1 MTTYPCPFCGGQADL
16 DAGCSGCGR
25 PPFPDAAEVVR
36 LGARAGELLVEVE
49 AARAELDEAR
59 SRYQAAVQRLNAVR
73 AQRNMLAARVSQAVE
88 MARRAL
94 SEAAAASVRPA
105 PAPPQPPVRPV
116 LVPGPGGPTVH
127 GPVAVPPAA
136 APAAEA
142 SPRTVQNLL
151 FILGGLLLGSAA
163 IVFAAVAWASFGVL
177 GRAAILATVTVVT
190 LAVPPLALARGLRST
205 AETFAALGLLLVLLD
220 GYAAW
225 YVNLAGLADTT
236 RPSTYTGLV
245 FGVTAVVAG
254 GYALATGLRG
264 PRFAALLAV
273 QPVLPLL
280 AAGRSF
286 EATGWTLTFV
296 AVAAL
301 DVLLA
306 RTVEKAAWVGAGI
319 AVVTA
324 APLGL
329 LALSTVDG
337 VTGAL
342 GAGGAMLALAAVI
355 VAAGLAHRTTA
366 HVGTAVAVGIVALVA
381 VRILAEVLPDHR
393 AIAFACVPVLL
404 ALAATVLPARVRAGA
419 RIGAYVVAG
428 TTAVP
433 YAYAALF
440 AAGSAVDAALPAWHG
455 PASTL
460 ARIFSWQVAAALVP
474 VAAAVFVLTRSRLVV
489 WPTLVLLA
497 LAVPGTF
504 DAPLPVVSVLD
515 FAVLA
520 ALTVTALRWSTM
532 PTPAPVVGLATPSPA
547 TPLQEPPPVAD
558 RARMAIPAGWWA
570 ATALPVV
577 AAHAV
582 LVGLDTPLA
591 TLLTMAGLTVICAV
605 FAARSGSARFAAPG
619 ITIGL
624 AGLPLLVAAA
634 VRLATNGE
642 AWSVPAPMFGAA
654 GGLALATVLA
664 TVALG
669 RFARTRN
676 GMGTPQGT
684 PVAPHGVAGSAQSG
698 ISTAQSGISTA
709 QGEVGAAQSG
719 LGAVQGAPEAPFG
732 GIGAAQGTSE
742 AQHGGVGP
750 AYGGIGA
757 AQGTPGV
764 QHGGVGPAY
773 GGIGAA
779 QGTPGVQHGG
789 VGPAYGG
796 IGAAQGGIGAVRGG
810 IGAVQ
815 GTAGVA
821 WDGSGGLGWAGV
833 LGVALGGLGV
843 TLAAVGLSVA
853 DGGRLPFGV
862 FAAGVVLA
870 VWFAA
875 TGAAGWGRV
884 RDGGPAA
891 GGAAGAWLVTAV
903 LPGLVPAAVVLIA
916 VVPAV
921 FETLVRPYR
930 WLGAVWQGA
939 PGGVGLDPGGRWWA
953 GEAQAFGPGPA
964 AAALGLVAVLA
975 VLVARRTRTAVWTL
989 AGAPLTMAVVLG
1001 CLAAEAPWPVVPA
1014 VTLAGGLGTALA
1026 AALVRPG
1033 ARAMRVNVGAFT
1045 CWFTAGAGFAGCLA
1059 TRPATLAALAAV
1071 LVTGAVV
1078 GVAGRTAAA
1087 RTAGWL
1093 VGAVSAGWLA
1103 FASARAAEL
1112 PLRWAG
1118 YWVLLAAAAVL
1129 AASVVVRRLRPAATG
1144 VQGGAAQVVPGHYG
1158 VSPTAASQGA
1168 AQAEATHAW
1177 APPSGP
1183 TQAGATQAG
1192 VTYEGATQAGIA
1204 QPEAAAAGAAAA
1216 AMPTGAAQTEAAQA
1230 APAGAGA
1237 AAGAA
1242 RGGWTQGG
1250 VGQIRDGQGRNARA
1264 GEGLVLEV
1272 VAHAT
1277 AVVAFLLTSGDLAA
1291 MAGISSLWGLALGLR
1306 ALAGGPRVAF
1316 AGVAGAAQLV
1326 AYWLVL
1332 ASNEVALLEAYTLP
1346 AGAVAAGVGWYAAR
1360 KRAVAGQR
1368 PVGSWVA
1375 FGPALLAAFGPS
1387 LASVLVVE
1395 GEPVRRLLLGTGALV
1410 VVVVGAVRRLQ
1421 APAVTGGLVLTVV
1434 ALHEVAVY
1442 WDLLPR
1448 WAPLAV
1454 AGLVLVALATT
1465 YERRIRDVRRIRDAV
1480 TRMR

>member
-59 SRYQAAVQRLNAVR
+59 SKYQAAVQRLNAVR

-94 SEAAAASVRPA
+94 SEAAAASVRPM
-105 PAPPQPPVRPV
+105 PAPPQPPIRPV
-116 LVPGPGGPTVH
+116 LVPGPGGPAVH
-127 GPVAVPPAA
+127 GPAAVPPAA

-236 RPSTYTGLV
+236 TPSTYAGLV

-280 AAGRSF
+280 AADRSF

-319 AVVTA
+319 AVATA

-419 RIGAYVVAG
+419 RVGAYVVAG

-460 ARIFSWQVAAALVP
+460 ARIFSWQVAAALLP

-520 ALTVTALRWSTM
+520 ALTVTALRWSTRPA
-532 PTPAPVVGLATPSPA
+532 PTPVVGLAAPSPA
-547 TPLQEPPPVAD
+547 TPLQEPSPVAD
-558 RARMAIPAGWWA
+558 RARTAIPAGWWA

-624 AGLPLLVAAA
+624 AGLPLLAAAA

-684 PVAPHGVAGSAQSG
+684 PAAPHGVTGTAQGG
-698 ISTAQSGISTA
+698 ISAA

-719 LGAVQGAPEAPFG
+719 IGAVQGAPEAPFG

-757 AQGTPGV
+757 GQGTT
-764 QHGGVGPAY
+764 GVGP
-773 GGIGAA
+773 
-779 QGTPGVQHGG
+779 
-789 VGPAYGG
+789 
-796 IGAAQGGIGAVRGG
+796 
-810 IGAVQ
+810 
-815 GTAGVA
+815 
-821 WDGSGGLGWAGV
+821 DGSGGVGWAGV

-862 FAAGVVLA
+862 FAAGVILA

-891 GGAAGAWLVTAV
+891 GGTAGAWLVTAV
-903 LPGLVPAAVVLIA
+903 LPGVIPATVVLIA

-1144 VQGGAAQVVPGHYG
+1144 VQDGGAQVVPGHDG
-1158 VSPTAASQGA
+1158 ASPAAASQTGA

-1177 APPSGP
+1177 TPPSAPMHEGP
-1183 TQAGATQAG
+1183 TH
-1192 VTYEGATQAGIA
+1192 EGATQAGIA
-1204 QPEAAAAGAAAA
+1204 QTEAAAAGAAAA
-1216 AMPTGAAQTEAAQA
+1216 AIHAGAAQTEAVQA

-1237 AAGAA
+1237 GAA
-1242 RGGWTQGG
+1242 QGGWTQGG
-1250 VGQIRDGQGRNARA
+1250 VGQVRDGQGRNARA
-1264 GEGLVLEV
+1264 WEGLVLEV

-1306 ALAGGPRVAF
+1306 ALTGGPRVAF

-1346 AGAVAAGVGWYAAR
+1346 AGAVAAGVGWYATR
-1360 KRAVAGQR
+1360 KRAVVGQR
-1368 PVGSWVA
+1368 PLGSWVA

-1434 ALHEVAVY
+1434 ALHEIAVY

>member
-1 MTTYPCPFCGGQADL
+1 MMTYPCPFCGGQADL

-59 SRYQAAVQRLNAVR
+59 SKYQAAVQRLNAVR

-116 LVPGPGGPTVH
+116 LVPGPGGPAVH
-127 GPVAVPPAA
+127 GPAAVPPGA

-236 RPSTYTGLV
+236 TPRTYAGLV

-264 PRFAALLAV
+264 PRFAALLAA

-280 AAGRSF
+280 AADRSF

-319 AVVTA
+319 AVAAA

-404 ALAATVLPARVRAGA
+404 ALAVTVLPDRVRAGA
-419 RIGAYVVAG
+419 RVGAYVVAG

-440 AAGSAVDAALPAWHG
+440 AAGSAVDVALPAWHG

-497 LAVPGTF
+497 FAVPGTF
-504 DAPLPVVSVLD
+504 DAPLPVVSALD

-520 ALTVTALRWSTM
+520 ALTVTALRWSAR
-532 PTPAPVVGLATPSPA
+532 PAPAPAPVVGLAGPSPA
-547 TPLQEPPPVAD
+547 TPLQGPAPVAD
-558 RARMAIPAGWWA
+558 RARTAIPAGWWA

-619 ITIGL
+619 VTIGL
-624 AGLPLLVAAA
+624 AGLPLLAAAA

-669 RFARTRN
+669 RFARTRD
-676 GMGTPQGT
+676 GLGATQGT
-684 PVAPHGVAGSAQSG
+684 SAAPHGGIGPAQGGFGPAQGGFGPAQGGTGAVQGGIGAAQGTSEAQRGGIGSAH
-698 ISTAQSGISTA
+698 
-709 QGEVGAAQSG
+709 GEVGAAQSG
-719 LGAVQGAPEAPFG
+719 IGAVQGAPEAPFG
-732 GIGAAQGTSE
+732 GNGAG
-742 AQHGGVGP
+742 
-750 AYGGIGA
+750 
-757 AQGTPGV
+757 
-764 QHGGVGPAY
+764 
-773 GGIGAA
+773 
-779 QGTPGVQHGG
+779 
-789 VGPAYGG
+789 
-796 IGAAQGGIGAVRGG
+796 
-810 IGAVQ
+810 Q
-815 GTAGVA
+815 GTAGVGP
-821 WDGSGGLGWAGV
+821 DGSGGVGWAGV

-875 TGAAGWGRV
+875 SGAAGWGRG

-903 LPGLVPAAVVLIA
+903 LPGVVPAAVVLIA

-964 AAALGLVAVLA
+964 AVALGLVAVLA

-1001 CLAAEAPWPVVPA
+1001 CLAVEAPWPVVPA

-1129 AASVVVRRLRPAATG
+1129 AASVVVRRLRPAAAG
-1144 VQGGAAQVVPGHYG
+1144 VQDGGAQVVPWHD
-1158 VSPTAASQGA
+1158 GA
-1168 AQAEATHAW
+1168 APAAAPHTGAAPAQATHAW
-1177 APPSGP
+1177 TPPSGP
-1183 TQAGATQAG
+1183 AHEGPAQAGATQAG
-1192 VTYEGATQAGIA
+1192 AAQAQATHEGAAQAGIA
-1204 QPEAAAAGAAAA
+1204 QTEAAAATGAAA
-1216 AMPTGAAQTEAAQA
+1216 THVGAAQTEAMQPAG
-1230 APAGAGA
+1230 AGAGA

-1242 RGGWTQGG
+1242 QGGWTQGG
-1250 VGQIRDGQGRNARA
+1250 VGQVRDGQGRNARA
-1264 GEGLVLEV
+1264 REGLVLEV

-1360 KRAVAGQR
+1360 KRAAAGQQ
-1368 PVGSWVA
+1368 PLGSWVA
-1375 FGPALLAAFGPS
+1375 FGPALFAAFGPS

-1395 GEPVRRLLLGTGALV
+1395 GEPVRRLLLGAGALV

-1480 TRMR
+1480 NRMR

>member
-59 SRYQAAVQRLNAVR
+59 SKYQAAVQRLNAVR

-94 SEAAAASVRPA
+94 SEAAAASVRPT
-105 PAPPQPPVRPV
+105 PAPPQPPIRPV
-116 LVPGPGGPTVH
+116 LVPGPGGPAVH
-127 GPVAVPPAA
+127 GPAAVPPAA

-190 LAVPPLALARGLRST
+190 LALPPLALARGLRST

-236 RPSTYTGLV
+236 TPTTYAGLV

-280 AAGRSF
+280 AADRSF

-319 AVVTA
+319 AVATA

-419 RIGAYVVAG
+419 RVGAYVVAG

-460 ARIFSWQVAAALVP
+460 ARIFSWQVAAALLP

-520 ALTVTALRWSTM
+520 ALTVTALRWSTRPA
-532 PTPAPVVGLATPSPA
+532 PTPVVGLAAPSPA
-547 TPLQEPPPVAD
+547 TPLQEPSPVAD
-558 RARMAIPAGWWA
+558 RARTAIPAGWWA

-624 AGLPLLVAAA
+624 AGLPLLAAAA

-676 GMGTPQGT
+676 GMGTPQST
-684 PVAPHGVAGSAQSG
+684 SPAPHGATGPAQGG
-698 ISTAQSGISTA
+698 IS
-709 QGEVGAAQSG
+709 
-719 LGAVQGAPEAPFG
+719 
-732 GIGAAQGTSE
+732 AAQGASE
-742 AQHGGVGP
+742 GQHGGVGP

-757 AQGTPGV
+757 G
-764 QHGGVGPAY
+764 
-773 GGIGAA
+773 
-779 QGTPGVQHGG
+779 
-789 VGPAYGG
+789 
-796 IGAAQGGIGAVRGG
+796 
-810 IGAVQ
+810 Q
-815 GTAGVA
+815 GTAGVGP
-821 WDGSGGLGWAGV
+821 DGSGGVGWAGV

-862 FAAGVVLA
+862 FAAGVILA

-875 TGAAGWGRV
+875 TGAAGWGRA

-891 GGAAGAWLVTAV
+891 GGTAGAWLVTAV
-903 LPGLVPAAVVLIA
+903 LPGVVPAAVVLIA

-1129 AASVVVRRLRPAATG
+1129 AASVVVRRLHPAATG
-1144 VQGGAAQVVPGHYG
+1144 VQDGGAQVVPGHDG
-1158 VSPTAASQGA
+1158 ASPAAASQTGA

-1177 APPSGP
+1177 APPSVPTHEGP
-1183 TQAGATQAG
+1183 THEGATH
-1192 VTYEGATQAGIA
+1192 EGATQAGIA
-1204 QPEAAAAGAAAA
+1204 QTEAAAAGAATAA
-1216 AMPTGAAQTEAAQA
+1216 IHAGAAQTEAVQA

-1237 AAGAA
+1237 AQ
-1242 RGGWTQGG
+1242 GGWTQGG
-1250 VGQIRDGQGRNARA
+1250 VGQVRDGQGRNARA
-1264 GEGLVLEV
+1264 WEGLVLEV

-1306 ALAGGPRVAF
+1306 ALTGGPRVAF

-1346 AGAVAAGVGWYAAR
+1346 AGAVAAGVGWYATR
-1360 KRAVAGQR
+1360 KRAVVGQR
-1368 PVGSWVA
+1368 PLGSWVA

-1434 ALHEVAVY
+1434 ALHEIAVY